1 MFGLRWG
8 RRHRTSAPQIRSNAV
23 DPAGD
28 VRVMNGHDILAEVVQ
43 LPISTWRY
51 EWEPPEVRH
60 LGPMAQD
67 WRASF
72 GLGDTDKTIHI
83 ADANGVALVCI
94 QALHK
99 QIVELRAE
107 LDRLRGA
114 AEGDGHVAA
123 NGSPEF

>member
-1 MFGLRWG
+1 MD
-8 RRHRTSAPQIRSNAV
+8 A
-23 DPAGD
+23 AGNE
-28 VRVMNGHDILAEVVQ
+28 RVMNGHDILAEVAQ

-51 EWEPPEVRH
+51 QWEPPEVRH

-72 GLGDTDKTIHI
+72 GLGDTDKRIHM

-107 LDRLRGA
+107 LGRIRNATREEEARGSQRP
-114 AEGDGHVAA
+114 AE
-123 NGSPEF
+123 S

>member
-1 MFGLRWG
+1 
-8 RRHRTSAPQIRSNAV
+8 
-23 DPAGD
+23 
-28 VRVMNGHDILAEVVQ
+28 MNGRDILAEVVQ

-51 EWEPPEVRH
+51 EWEPAEVRH

-72 GLGDTDKTIHI
+72 GLGDTDKKIHL

-99 QIVELRAE
+99 QIAELRAE
-107 LDRLRGA
+107 LEKLGGLRPGEYGA
-114 AEGDGHVAA
+114 GVAWS
-123 NGSPEF
+123 GEDHRSTPGTLT

>member
-1 MFGLRWG
+1 MFGLPWG
-8 RRHRTSAPQIRSNAV
+8 RRHGTSAPQIPSTPV
-23 DPAGD
+23 ETAGD
-28 VRVMNGHDILAEVVQ
+28 KRAMNGYDILAEVVR

-72 GLGDTDKTIHI
+72 GLGDTDKRIHI

-99 QIVELRAE
+99 QIDELRAE
-107 LDRLRGA
+107 LDQLGGA
-114 AEGDGHVAA
+114 ARE
-123 NGSPEF
+123 E